1 MSPHNLAK
9 MGIFCHLFTFNA
21 VMKNGC
27 LWNRFRY
34 VFNLALQGVVLHFL
48 CDALKVYLSLLNTE
62 MIKKNGFSFVFRSL
76 IRNFDVRR
84 RYFRLEMN
92 AKTFVFTLH
101 FAHLFVSLQLVS
113 MMAYIIIYN
122 KV

>member
-1 MSPHNLAK
+1 MPPHNLAK
-9 MGIFCHLFTFNA
+9 MVIFCHLFTYKA

-34 VFNLALQGVVLHFL
+34 VLYLALPGVVLHFP

-62 MIKKNGFSFVFRSL
+62 MIKKNEFSFVFRSL
-76 IRNFDVRR
+76 IRIIDVRL
-84 RYFRLEMN
+84 RYFRLDMN

-101 FAHLFVSLQLVS
+101 FAHLFVSLQIVS
-113 MMAYIIIYN
+113 MMVNIIIYN